1 MKLFVILGNQLFSPK
16 YLLELGCTDVYMA
29 EDFELCTS
37 PKHHKLKLYLFLT
50 AMREYKD
57 ELTQNGIKVHYQK
70 LVKDKKTYIQNLDE
84 YLKDKC
90 DEINFFDIEDKP
102 FESNFLLLKD
112 KYKLLQHRSP
122 MFLLTREE
130 FRDYQ
135 GDKQNFRMA
144 SFYKFGRQKFN
155 ILLDEAKIP

>member
-1 MKLFVILGNQLFSPK
+1 MKLFVVLGNQLFNPK
-16 YLLELGCTDVYMA
+16 HLLELGCTDVYMA

-57 ELTQNGIKVHYQK
+57 ELIKNGIKVHYQK
-70 LVKDKKTYIQNLDE
+70 LVKDEKTYTKNLDK

-102 FESNFLLLKD
+102 FES
-112 KYKLLQHRSP
+112 
-122 MFLLTREE
+122 
-130 FRDYQ
+130 
-135 GDKQNFRMA
+135 
-144 SFYKFGRQKFN
+144 SF
-155 ILLDEAKIP
+155 